1 MLRHLSI
8 RKKMLILIFSAILF
22 LTLMSVNI
30 HFNMRSVSN
39 NSSELYDTKLQPIQY
54 LGQVQTNNRAI
65 DSYLLEMI
73 FVENRELQTELEAS
87 LLETAE
93 NNTALLKKYAD
104 AVEGSSEKKMLEELT
119 ALYKDYLINVFTA
132 QNLVE
137 TARDQETYDFYVND
151 VKDARQAMT
160 DKASS
165 LEKFNNTTARELR
178 DANEKQAAQA
188 NIVAII
194 LAIVSILI
202 FTLVSLLIS
211 RFITKPISNIQSLMF
226 EAEKGNLTVSGYY
239 NSRDELGQLTNS
251 FNKMT
256 EGIRTVIRQ
265 VSETAEQVAA
275 SSEQLHANAEETSK
289 ATELIARTME
299 GMAAGSDQQLQ
310 QVSRTSETVNELSSS
325 VQQIA
330 VNAQQVSA
338 TAADASE
345 KAAAG
350 NKSIHEAMSQMQSI
364 NSTVNGLSVVIQGLG
379 QRSGDIEQIIESI
392 TSIAAQTN
400 LLALNAAIEAARAGE
415 HGRGFAVVADE
426 VRKLAEESAR
436 SANQIGDL
444 IAAIQTD
451 TDNAI
456 QSMESAATE
465 VLQGIR
471 VINTAGGTF
480 DEINHSVSSVT
491 SQIQEVSAAVHKM
504 AAGTGQIVQYMSVI
518 NDISETASAST
529 QNVSAASEEQ
539 MASMEEI
546 ASSAESLSEM
556 AAELQR
562 LTQQFTS

>member
-8 RKKMLILIFSAILF
+8 RKKMLILILSAILF
-22 LTLMSVNI
+22 LTLMSVTI

-73 FVENRELQTELEAS
+73 FVENREMQTELEAL

-93 NNTALLKKYAD
+93 KNTALLKKYAD
-104 AVEGSSEKKMLEELT
+104 AVEGSAEKKMLEELI
-119 ALYKDYLINVFTA
+119 ALYKDYLTNVFTA

-165 LEKFNNTTARELR
+165 LEKFNHTTAKELR
-178 DANEKQAAQA
+178 DANEKQAAEA
-188 NIVAII
+188 SIVAII
-194 LAIVSILI
+194 LAIASILI

-211 RFITKPISNIQSLMF
+211 RFITKPLRNIQSLMS
-226 EAEKGNLTVSGYY
+226 EAEKGNLTVSGHYH
-239 NSRDELGQLTNS
+239 SRDELGQLTNS

-256 EGIRTVIRQ
+256 DGIRTVIRQ

-310 QVSRTSETVNELSSS
+310 QVSRTSETANELSNS

-436 SANQIGDL
+436 SANQIGGL

-451 TDNAI
+451 TDNAV

-471 VINTAGGTF
+471 VINTAGGAF

-518 NDISETASAST
+518 NNISETASAST
-529 QNVSAASEEQ
+529 LHVSAASEEQ

>member
-8 RKKMLILIFSAILF
+8 RKKMLILILSAILF
-22 LTLMSVNI
+22 LTLMSVTI

-73 FVENRELQTELEAS
+73 FVENREMQTELEAL

-93 NNTALLKKYAD
+93 KNTALLKKYAD
-104 AVEGSSEKKMLEELT
+104 AVEGSAEKKMLEELT
-119 ALYKDYLINVFTA
+119 ALYKDYLTNVFTA

-165 LEKFNNTTARELR
+165 LEKFNNTTAKELR

-188 NIVAII
+188 SIVAII
-194 LAIVSILI
+194 LAIASILI

-211 RFITKPISNIQSLMF
+211 RFITKPLRNIQSLMS
-226 EAEKGNLTVSGYY
+226 EAEKGNLTVSGHYH
-239 NSRDELGQLTNS
+239 SRDELGQLTNS

-256 EGIRTVIRQ
+256 DGIRTVIRQ

-310 QVSRTSETVNELSSS
+310 QVSRTSETANELSNS

-436 SANQIGDL
+436 SANQIGGL

-451 TDNAI
+451 TDNAV

-471 VINTAGGTF
+471 VINTAGGAF

-518 NDISETASAST
+518 NNISETASAST
-529 QNVSAASEEQ
+529 LHVSAASEEQ

>member
-39 NSSELYDTKLQPIQY
+39 NSSELFETKLQPIQY
-54 LGQVQTNNRAI
+54 LGQIQTNNRTI

-73 FVENRELQTELEAS
+73 FVENRELQAELEAS
-87 LLETAE
+87 LVDAAE
-93 NNTALLKKYAD
+93 ENTALLKKYAD
-104 AVEGSSEKKMLEELT
+104 AVEESSEKKMLEELT
-119 ALYKDYLINVFTA
+119 ALYKVYLTNVFTA
-132 QNLVE
+132 QSLVE
-137 TARDQETYDFYVND
+137 TARDQETYNFYVND

-165 LEKFNNTTARELR
+165 LEKFNNTTAKELR

-188 NIVAII
+188 SIVAII
-194 LAIVSILI
+194 LAIVSILV

-211 RFITKPISNIQSLMF
+211 RFITKPLRNIQSLMS
-226 EAEKGNLTVSGYY
+226 EAEKGNLTVSGHYH
-239 NSRDELGQLTNS
+239 SRDELGQLTNS

-256 EGIRTVIRQ
+256 DGIRTVIRQ

-310 QVSRTSETVNELSSS
+310 QVSRTSETVNELSNS

-350 NKSIHEAMSQMQSI
+350 NKSIHEAVSQMQSI
-364 NSTVNGLSVVIQGLG
+364 HSTVNGLSVVIQGLG

-436 SANQIGDL
+436 SANQIGSL

-451 TDNAI
+451 TDSAI
-456 QSMESAATE
+456 QSMESATTE
-465 VLQGIR
+465 VSQGIH
-471 VINTAGGTF
+471 VINTAGGAF
-480 DEINHSVSSVT
+480 DEINYSISSVT
-491 SQIQEVSAAVHKM
+491 SQIQEVSAAVQKM

-529 QNVSAASEEQ
+529 QNVSAASEQQ

-556 AAELQR
+556 ATELQR
-562 LTQQFTS
+562 LTQQFAS

>member
-93 NNTALLKKYAD
+93 KNTALLKKYAD

-119 ALYKDYLINVFTA
+119 ALYKDYLTNVFTA

-165 LEKFNNTTARELR
+165 LEKFNNTTAKELR

-188 NIVAII
+188 SIVAII
-194 LAIVSILI
+194 LAIVSIFI

-211 RFITKPISNIQSLMF
+211 RFITKPLRNIQSLMS
-226 EAEKGNLTVSGYY
+226 EAEKGNLTVSGHYH
-239 NSRDELGQLTNS
+239 SRDELGQLTNS

-256 EGIRTVIRQ
+256 DGIRTVIRQ

-310 QVSRTSETVNELSSS
+310 QVSRTSGTVNELSNS

-451 TDNAI
+451 TDSAI